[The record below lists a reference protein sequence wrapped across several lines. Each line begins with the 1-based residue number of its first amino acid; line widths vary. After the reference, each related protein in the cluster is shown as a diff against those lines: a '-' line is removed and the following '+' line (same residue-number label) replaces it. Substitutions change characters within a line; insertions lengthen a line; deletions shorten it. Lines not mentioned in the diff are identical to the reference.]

1 MKDMG
6 IFMGPRKVLAERIAA
21 VSAPPTAAS
30 GFQDD
35 PDATEFIRGLAKAK
49 PTDLGAG
56 VQVFELTKSLP
67 AEPYQQS
74 GSKLLT
80 RNTTRQA
87 WKATFTV
94 MQTGIKRVAM
104 LGIPG
109 IGKSR
114 SLALGLWHLV
124 TGELLQGL
132 SQPVAIV
139 YEAREG
145 VKVYFFTKDQSGQW
159 KAQSRSMHQWDAA
172 SCEHLTCADNWYLVD
187 AYNTLSTGKFIAR
200 TVLACSPDRKHYSNF
215 LKDGG
220 RCVYCESWSKS
231 ELEAAHTRIDGCDLK
246 TMLERYDKIGGNL
259 RALLLDEDTFKKYV
273 RDQNSEAVDWS
284 RLRPAFCGTL
294 DNQDKILLTRL
305 FTYVSKDGLDYKVD
319 FCCTGVAAQLADM
332 HYNNLVQ
339 MWSDPNDSNSRKWFE
354 NFVGPLL
361 TSPWCRQQ
369 KLAAWT
375 ITNKGKEKTTWNHS
389 NPFEVVD
396 VLELLECDTSEV
408 FDHRWRAAVGQ
419 DLKKKL
425 LHSPDLYPGIDYL
438 LEFNHGISVMNSL
451 SHNIAPLFLDK
462 LRGAFEGHTEHSFT
476 LTFFITGAPASFK
489 PKSGQEFNNLMALAK
504 EPNPVFKNVHVQV
517 VQIPKTRE
525 PLTSTM
531 PTASETRSIFDGST
545 RLGVAFAR
553 PRVGGRA
560 AGWLA
565 ISSGQIGRTLVSLK
579 FCLSCNCIFAAFRLH
594 LRSVTGKCLPE
605 GFRQP
610 EAIVYEAREGGRVFL
625 FTKGQDDQWKG
636 QRQSM
641 RPWDAADCLYLEDP
655 NNCYLVDAF
664 EKRPTLKLAAKTW
677 LACSPDR
684 EHYSDFIKSGGTC
697 VYVEA
702 FSWQP
707 RAGHFWTRDVR
718 GARAALMA
726 AGHCL
731 RVAKRW

>member
-1 MKDMG
+1 
-6 IFMGPRKVLAERIAA
+6 MGPRKVLAERIAA

-35 PDATEFIRGLAKAK
+35 PSATDFILELAKAK
-49 PTDLGAG
+49 PKDLGEG
-56 VQVFELTKSLP
+56 VQVFDLTKTLP
-67 AEPYQQS
+67 VEPYGQS
-74 GSKLLT
+74 GPKLLT
-80 RNTTRQA
+80 RNTTRRA
-87 WKATFTV
+87 WKASFERMRNGT
-94 MQTGIKRVAM
+94 KRVAM

-114 SLALGLWHLV
+114 NLALGLWHLV
-124 TGELLQGL
+124 TGDDLQGL
-132 SQPVAIV
+132 SQPEAIV
-139 YEAREG
+139 YEARQG
-145 VKVYFFTKDQSGQW
+145 GKVFLFTKDQFGQW
-159 KAQSRSMHQWDAA
+159 KAQSQSMHQWDAA
-172 SCEHLTCADNWYLVD
+172 SCEHLRCADNWYLVD
-187 AYNTLSTGKFIAR
+187 AFQTTTPPIYMVPAKTC
-200 TVLACSPDRKHYSNF
+200 LACSPDRNHYSNL

-231 ELEAAHTRIDGCDLK
+231 ELEAAYTRIDGCNLK
-246 TMLERYDKIGGNL
+246 TNL

-305 FTYVSKDGLDYKVD
+305 FTYVNKDGLDYKVD

-361 TSPWCRQQ
+361 TSPWWRQQ

-375 ITNKGKEKTTWNHS
+375 ITNKGKEKTTWNRSKS

-396 VLELLECDTSEV
+396 DLELLECDTSEV
-408 FDHRWRAAVGQ
+408 FDHRWRAAVGKQ

-438 LEFNHGISVMNSL
+438 LEFNHGISVTNSL
-451 SHNIAPLFLDK
+451 SHNIAPLFLTK
-462 LRGAFEGHTEHSFT
+462 LRGAFEGHDQNHSFT

-489 PKSGQEFNNLMALAK
+489 PSSGQEFDNLMALAK
-504 EPNPVFKNVHVQV
+504 EPNPVFQNVRVQV

-525 PLTSTM
+525 SRSRRPW

-565 ISSGQIGRTLVSLK
+565 ISSGQIGGTLVSLK

-594 LRSVTGKCLPE
+594 LPSVTGKCLPE

-684 EHYSDFIKSGGTC
+684 EHYSDFIKSRGTC

-726 AGHCL
+726 AGHCP
-731 RVAKRW
+731 RVAKRWGLL